1 LFRIDNQRRSNHY
14 DRGRVMILDV
24 VAARHIRDYEVEV
37 EFEEGSRGI
46 VDFSEYRTRGG
57 VFNKFNDME
66 YFRNFRIDRELGV
79 ISWEDGVDIA
89 PETLYSKAV
98 GKAIVA

>member
-1 LFRIDNQRRSNHY
+1 
-14 DRGRVMILDV
+14 MILDV
-24 VAARHIRDYEVEV
+24 VAARHIRDYEVKV
-37 EFEEGSRGI
+37 ELEDGSRGI

-66 YFRNFRIDRELGV
+66 YFRNFRIDKELGV
-79 ISWEDGVDIA
+79 ISWENGVDIA